1 MELKLSEVFYR
12 LVITCPKRC
21 EPTWGSPSLSLGW
34 EPHQCC
40 WHVLEKMLFF
50 FRELLWNDIPRE
62 EMSIWKEMPATST
75 LNSRS
80 IDWVGLDQNHWRAC
94 SKIIRC
100 RQDLKD
106 TKRDAYQI
114 YTDTNPF
121 WSQIF
126 DALLW
131 YKLTENF
138 DQERSKNL
146 AGRHICLQDYWWQR
160 ARWGWYRTRSPPRS
174 QNTDGRF
181 QPFLS
186 P

>member
-12 LVITCPKRC
+12 LVITCPKWC
-21 EPTWGSPSLSLGW
+21 EVTWGSPSLSLGW

-40 WHVLEKMLFF
+40 WHVLERMLFF
-50 FRELLWNDIPRE
+50 PKVVRNDIPRE
-62 EMSIWKEMPATST
+62 EISIWKEMPATST

-80 IDWVGLDQNHWRAC
+80 IDWVGFDQNHWRAC
-94 SKIIRC
+94 SKIISC
-100 RQDLKD
+100 GQDLKD
-106 TKRDAYQI
+106 TKRDSYQI

-126 DALLW
+126 DAWRW

-160 ARWGWYRTRSPPRS
+160 ARWGWYRTRSPPQS
-174 QNTDGRF
+174 QNKDGRF
-181 QPFLS
+181 QPFL
-186 P
+186 PP